1 MNIKGFQNKVKER
14 NLDIRESVV
23 NLVEDNQKIVGALS
37 EVYNHNGI
45 ISAQNRALLRLYI
58 GEVMVKLAE
67 ISTEIG
73 ENLEEIA
80 TNALL
85 LKLMK

>member
-23 NLVEDNQKIVGALS
+23 NLVEDNQKIVQTLS
-37 EVYNHNGI
+37 EVYKHNGI
-45 ISAQNRALLRLYI
+45 ISTQNRALLKEYI

>member
-1 MNIKGFQNKVKER
+1 MNIKEFQNKVKER

-23 NLVEDNQKIVGALS
+23 NLVEDNQKIVQALS
-37 EVYNHNGI
+37 EVYNNNGI
-45 ISAQNRALLRLYI
+45 ISAQNRTLLKEYI
-58 GEVMVKLAE
+58 GEVMIKLAE

-73 ENLEEIA
+73 ENFEEIA
-80 TNALL
+80 IDALL